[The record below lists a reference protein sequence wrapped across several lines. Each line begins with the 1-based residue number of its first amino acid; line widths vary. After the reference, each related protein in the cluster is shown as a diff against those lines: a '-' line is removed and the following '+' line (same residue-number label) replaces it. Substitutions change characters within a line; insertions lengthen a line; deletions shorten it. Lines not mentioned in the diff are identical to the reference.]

1 MCVCVDSSSSGSEGG
16 DGHTHTHPRSTFTL
30 LHPGDSSG
38 EPWFRDPAVD
48 SENSVHPQASTSA
61 AVQKRRKRSCS
72 SGPGNHHATTARTTR
87 QTRHAPPAEPPQS
100 CGEARNGT
108 RARGRG
114 RTYHLSFSSE
124 WLKGA
129 TEKHVRQDSPH
140 YISISVRTFPS

>member
-1 MCVCVDSSSSGSEGG
+1 MCVCVDLDQREET
-16 DGHTHTHPRSTFTL
+16 DTHTHTHPCSTFTL

-48 SENSVHPQASTSA
+48 GENSVHMRQRL
-61 AVQKRRKRSCS
+61 RRFRSGGS
-72 SGPGNHHATTARTTR
+72 VPVLLDLNHHATTARTTP
-87 QTRHAPPAEPPQS
+87 QTRHAAPAEPPQS

-129 TEKHVRQDSPH
+129 TEKHVRQDSAH